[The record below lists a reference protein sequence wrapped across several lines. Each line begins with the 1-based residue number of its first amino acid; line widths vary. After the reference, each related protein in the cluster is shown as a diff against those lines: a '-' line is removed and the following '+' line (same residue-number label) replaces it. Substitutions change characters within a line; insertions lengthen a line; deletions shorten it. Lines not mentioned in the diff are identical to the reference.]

1 MTCFYMKCNTGLK
14 WVQIVDNAIERCGRR
29 VMDRFSLPLKQFM
42 KPIEFSLLCTVYYTF
57 EANNKNK

>member
-14 WVQIVDNAIERCGRR
+14 WVQIVDNAIERCGRI
-29 VMDRFSLPLKQFM
+29 PLKQFM